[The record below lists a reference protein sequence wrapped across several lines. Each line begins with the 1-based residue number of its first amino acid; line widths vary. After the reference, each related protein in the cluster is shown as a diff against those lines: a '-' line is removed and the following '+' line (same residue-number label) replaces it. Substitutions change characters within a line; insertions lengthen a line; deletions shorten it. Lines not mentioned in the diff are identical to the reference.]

1 MASREGGDQHVAK
14 SQGFESSVWQTIFD
28 FEEADVVPT
37 EYLSPMHLFKKD
49 HRFPS
54 AYQQRIVGGVMP
66 GEHVQTSS
74 RTS

>member
-1 MASREGGDQHVAK
+1 
-14 SQGFESSVWQTIFD
+14 VWQTIFD

-37 EYLSPMHLFKKD
+37 EYLSPIHLFKKD

-54 AYQQRIVGGVMP
+54 AYQQRIVGGEMP

>member
-1 MASREGGDQHVAK
+1 MQFNAFFIVFFACFPQP
-14 SQGFESSVWQTIFD
+14 IFD
-28 FEEADVVPT
+28 FEEAEVVPT
-37 EYLSPMHLFKKD
+37 EYLSPIHLFKKD

-54 AYQQRIVGGVMP
+54 AYQQRIVGGEMP